1 MGILRR
7 RPSSDETDEPVAAT
21 YTPIAEAA
29 ARRRVEV
36 AGQVMRMRARPTTG
50 IPALAVTISDGTGS
64 MVAVWTGRR
73 AIGGIA
79 LGRRVAIDGVPTQR
93 GDRLEMTNPAYTLL
107 P

>member
-7 RPSSDETDEPVAAT
+7 RASSDGTDEPVAAT
-21 YTPIAEAA
+21 YTPIAEAV
-29 ARRRVEV
+29 ARHRVEV

-79 LGRRVAIDGVPTQR
+79 LGRRVAIEGVPTRR
-93 GDRLEMTNPAYTLL
+93 GDHLEVTNPAYTLL

>member
-7 RPSSDETDEPVAAT
+7 RRSDTAVDTTPVF
-21 YTPIAEAA
+21 TPIAQAE
-29 ARRRVEV
+29 ARRHVEV

-73 AIGGIA
+73 AIGGIV
-79 LGRRVAIDGVPTQR
+79 LGRRLAVEGVPTRR
-93 GDRLEMTNPAYTLL
+93 GDHLELTNPAYTLL